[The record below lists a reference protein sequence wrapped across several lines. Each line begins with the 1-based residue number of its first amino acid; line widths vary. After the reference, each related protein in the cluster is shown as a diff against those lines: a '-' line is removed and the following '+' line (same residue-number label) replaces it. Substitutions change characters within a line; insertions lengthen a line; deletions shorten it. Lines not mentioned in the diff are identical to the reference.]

1 MPCDLDVEGCNPAPE
16 PLAGLIERRREL
28 LAGLDQHPDWAATAA
43 QLSGVVRSALDS
55 QGLQLLRIDQHT
67 PTPVLDQIVNG
78 EAVHRIRDSRDLQR
92 RLADDRRC
100 YAFVHPALP
109 CEPLIFTELAL
120 TRGMSSN
127 AAALLDPDAP
137 VVDPSTCTC
146 AIFYSIN
153 SCHEGLRGVPL
164 GNALISRVTDELTKT
179 FPGLDTFATLSPVPG
194 FRSWLADLA
203 QADPGSAAHATAA
216 AALSGLERSDWY
228 ADTDTSA
235 ALQRQLVPLCAYYL
249 LRVKRGDDP
258 ADPVARF
265 HLRNG
270 ARLERINW
278 LSDASAASLNRSA
291 GLMVNYVYRCHRPRR
306 EYDAST
312 NPRTVQASRRVERLA
327 GRASS
332 LF

>member
-1 MPCDLDVEGCNPAPE
+1 MPCHLE
-16 PLAGLIERRREL
+16 LAGLIDRRREL
-28 LAGLDQHPDWAATAA
+28 LAGLDQHPDWAETEA
-43 QLSGVVRSALDS
+43 QLSDVVRSVLDS
-55 QGLQLLRIDQHT
+55 RGLQLLRIDQHT
-67 PTPVLDQIVNG
+67 PTPVLDRIVNC
-78 EAVHRIRDSRDLQR
+78 EAVHRVRDSRDLQR
-92 RLADDRRC
+92 RLAEDRRC
-100 YAFVHPALP
+100 YAFVHAALP
-109 CEPLIFTELAL
+109 DEPLIFTELAL

-127 AAALLDPDAP
+127 AEALLDPESP
-137 VVDPSTCTC
+137 VIDPSTCTA

-164 GNALISRVTDELTKT
+164 GNALIGRVTSELAQT

-203 QADPGSAAHATAA
+203 RADRGSAAHATAA

-228 ADTDTSA
+228 GDTDTSA
-235 ALQRQLVPLCAYYL
+235 ALERQLVPLCAYYL

-278 LSDASAASLNRSA
+278 LSDASAAGLNRSA
-291 GLMVNYVYRCHRPRR
+291 GLMVNYVYRCNRPRR
-306 EYDAST
+306 EHDAFA
-312 NPRTVQASRRVERLA
+312 NARTVLASRRVERLA

-332 LF
+332 LFCD